1 MGVVR
6 VYVFVM
12 DQWAGKQNLYSFN
25 LTFIKL
31 MMLAAI
37 FLFPDIAASKDF
49 ILKEAGYVDLMI
61 FMMVSWHDDIYG
73 GFLMRWY

>member
-1 MGVVR
+1 
-6 VYVFVM
+6 
-12 DQWAGKQNLYSFN
+12 
-25 LTFIKL
+25 

-37 FLFPDIAASKDF
+37 FLFPDITAPKDF